1 MAMVSAA
8 AANENGNES
17 RGGLKEKP
25 QQIFE
30 DFLTRVAKLE
40 ELGAVA
46 NRYLSGFQQSLEFLR
61 RPPIDMESKLMSKLI
76 SANDTKRMKSYIQAG
91 CCNTLDR
98 VQNTSKLRTC
108 HLGLLEHL
116 SKAKTILNEVE
127 DLMEDLTLA
136 IQSYNRSLPPLQIE
150 DLCDQLDEQHLHQEE
165 PSLSGLQQREVMFI
179 ASSVGVI
186 YTMLKQDYVMQ
197 EKIVASL
204 NLNSTPGELESY
216 CLMWS
221 LRPYVNDEI
230 MLQAWRLIR

>member
-1 MAMVSAA
+1 MAMVTAA
-8 AANENGNES
+8 AANENGKES
-17 RGGLKEKP
+17 KGGLKEKL

-46 NRYLSGFQQSLEFLR
+46 NRYLSGFQQSLEFIR

-98 VQNTSKLRTC
+98 VQNTSK
-108 HLGLLEHL
+108 
-116 SKAKTILNEVE
+116 SKIILNEVE

-150 DLCDQLDEQHLHQEE
+150 DLCDQLDEQHLHQVGRNFA
-165 PSLSGLQQREVMFI
+165 SLIMFI

-186 YTMLKQDYVMQ
+186 YSMLKQDYVMQ
-197 EKIVASL
+197 EKIVGSL

>member
-1 MAMVSAA
+1 MAMVTAA

-17 RGGLKEKP
+17 KGGLKEKT

-46 NRYLSGFQQSLEFLR
+46 NRYLSGFQQSLDFLR

-98 VQNTSKLRTC
+98 VQNTSK
-108 HLGLLEHL
+108 
-116 SKAKTILNEVE
+116 SKIILNEVE

-165 PSLSGLQQREVMFI
+165 PSLGDLQQREVMFI
-179 ASSVGVI
+179 SSSVGII
-186 YTMLKQDYVMQ
+186 YSMLKQDYVMQ
-197 EKIVASL
+197 EKIVGSL